1 MVSITMTKTMKRKV
15 YSRNTRWK
23 RITRNRTGHNRSPK
37 RENECKSRE
46 IFSGCWKA
54 IYQNSETSSDTRIT
68 LTRWGST
75 ALQNICARS
84 QNAIINFG
92 GTFVFMHRAKRVGN
106 QWSVWKVG
114 LKGRSCTKTDKPKYS
129 KQWMVSSWHRGL
141 CADRFNKIM
150 LLRIEFCHRM
160 MVISKVQDTSKKRTL
175 KVLWN
180 FRNRKYKL

>member
-23 RITRNRTGHNRSPK
+23 RITKNRTGHNRTPK

-54 IYQNSETSSDTRIT
+54 IYQNSEDLIGYSYHTHT
-68 LTRWGST
+68 LGLYCTPEHLRSFTKCHHQFRW
-75 ALQNICARS
+75 
-84 QNAIINFG
+84 NFC
-92 GTFVFMHRAKRVGN
+92 FHAPSKESR
-106 QWSVWKVG
+106 QSVVG